1 MANQH
6 PLLVEFDCVEPR
18 VQSGR
23 LMVAGDGTSW
33 DLATAS
39 NVWLDPSTL
48 TLMLAPL
55 PTTPEWRTTFSGD
68 YARYSTSSYTFITST
83 AWKQMQIKASGDYY
97 LQSLNVT
104 ERVTTSAAVGTNQA
118 MYLSLYVPTLKDLDD
133 TIILKCGWGVGAA
146 GAVEVWASA
155 NGKFQIWKN
164 GVMVGQYSGGGQSP
178 VEAKPSTS
186 SASSPGNQFM
196 SIMMIPGRNR
206 ELMVTTNVGTVFS
219 HTFTD
224 LDPNTVNTIT
234 PNAAFSWL
242 VPAGQASVQCAPV
255 KFKTSGYIYTPV
267 KTFRYAPPTGATFA
281 STSAF
286 SAIGS
291 GSPSGAYTVV
301 KTDGSAYTPDGIIK
315 DVRMKVAL
323 SGSGAG
329 TLGVYAIDMA
339 YDAPVAN
346 TYSGAVN
353 VTNAIKSLSLSVGE
367 DGRAT
372 VKLSAHRKL
381 LADAGVQQP
390 QITTD
395 RPIRIA
401 LSDGATTPTYLDI
414 FRGTLT
420 SPKIT
425 YFTGDQTA
433 NKDYSILDFDG
444 QDRSRD
450 LDLTYIVESLP
461 YDGFTLD
468 NTVADLLK
476 QAGFTSSSHRDVD
489 PTSFTIPFTPAMS
502 QGKYSFAP
510 DYGDTV
516 GGILDK
522 IRTDYFAT
530 WVTGWFPSTAGY
542 RYTFRDVNS
551 LGTTPVMNLYLTT
564 SGATTA
570 GLSGDLA
577 WKRTVRSMT
586 ANYELPEA
594 TSVTVKGQDPATAL
608 LYTKSNVDSSA
619 ELAGTAPASRPA
631 NWRGRPCLYELR
643 DPALTTQSAVNQAAN
658 ILYTRLTTGR
668 VLVEF
673 ECDFL
678 VLTTANRPIW
688 LTDVVRIYE
697 ADGTTVRGDYRIIAI
712 PSIDFVTERGTGL
725 SLRKATYRGVLV

>member
-6 PLLVEFDCVEPR
+6 PLLVEFDCQEPR

-23 LMVAGDGTSW
+23 LMVAADGTSW
-33 DLATAS
+33 DLSTAS
-39 NVWLDPSTL
+39 DVWLDPSTL

-55 PTTPEWRTTFSGD
+55 PTTAAWRTTYSGD
-68 YARYSTSSYTFITST
+68 YARYSTSSYTFITAS

-104 ERVTTSAAVGTNQA
+104 ERVTTTAAVGTNQG

-133 TIILKCGWGVGAA
+133 TVILKCGWGVGAA
-146 GAVEVWASA
+146 GAVEVWCSA
-155 NGKFQIWKN
+155 NGRFQVWKN
-164 GVMVGQYSGGGQSP
+164 GVMVGQYDTGGSP
-178 VEAKPSTS
+178 VAADYRAAK
-186 SASSPGNQFM
+186 AASPGNQFM
-196 SIMMIPGRNR
+196 SIMMIPARNR
-206 ELMVTTNVGTVFS
+206 ELMVVTNVGVAFS
-219 HTFTD
+219 HVFTD
-224 LDPNTVNTIT
+224 LNANTVNTIT
-234 PNAAFSWL
+234 PNATFSWL

-255 KFKTSGYIYTPV
+255 KFKTSGYIYAPV
-267 KTFRYAPPTGATFA
+267 KSLRYAPPIGATFT
-281 STSAF
+281 STAAYGS
-286 SAIGS
+286 IGS
-291 GSPSGAYTVV
+291 GAPTGAYTVV
-301 KTDGSAYTPDGIIK
+301 KTDGTTYTPDGTIK
-315 DVRMKVAL
+315 DVRLKCAL

-329 TLGVYAIDMA
+329 TLGVYAIDMI
-339 YDAPVAN
+339 YDPAPAN
-346 TYSGAVN
+346 TYNGAVN
-353 VTNAIKSLSLSVGE
+353 VTNAIKSLSMSVGE

-372 VKLSAHRKL
+372 CKITAHRKW

-395 RPIRIA
+395 RPFRIA
-401 LSDGATTPTYLDI
+401 LSDGAVTPTYIDVM
-414 FRGTLT
+414 RGTLT
-420 SPKIT
+420 SPHIT
-425 YFTGDQTA
+425 YFVADQTA
-433 NKDYSILDFDG
+433 NKDYSVLEFEG

-468 NTVADLLK
+468 AAVADLLK
-476 QAGFTSSSHRDVD
+476 QAGYTSSSHRDVD
-489 PTSFTIPFTPAMS
+489 STAFTIPYTPAMS

-516 GGILDK
+516 GGTLDK
-522 IRTDYFAT
+522 IRTDFFAT

-564 SGATTA
+564 AGATTA

-577 WKRTVRSMT
+577 WKRTVRSMS
-586 ANYELPEA
+586 AKYELPEA
-594 TSVTVKGQDPATAL
+594 TSVTVKGQDPSTML
-608 LYTKSNVDSSA
+608 LYTKSTADSSA

-643 DPALTTQSAVNQAAN
+643 DPALTTQAAVNQATD
-658 ILYTRLTTGR
+658 ILFTRLTEGR

-678 VLTTANRPIW
+678 VLTTTNRPIW

-697 ADGTTVRGDYRIIAI
+697 ADGTTVRGDYRIIGI
-712 PSIDFVTERGTGL
+712 PSIEFVTERGTGL
-725 SLRKATYRGVLV
+725 SLRKATYKAVLV